1 MASTSWVGTSSRS
14 ATKCRN
20 RAESS
25 IPAWPMTRD
34 LGSSEATAARA
45 VISSS
50 GLDTTMSTVS
60 GDAST
65 SRRVTS
71 ATILALVSSRSIR
84 LIPGLRGTPAV
95 ITQMSEPAVSS

>member
-1 MASTSWVGTSSRS
+1 MR
-14 ATKCRN
+14 
-20 RAESS
+20 
-25 IPAWPMTRD
+25 
-34 LGSSEATAARA
+34 
-45 VISSS
+45 
-50 GLDTTMSTVS
+50 TVS

-84 LIPGLRGTPAV
+84 LMPGLRGTPAV